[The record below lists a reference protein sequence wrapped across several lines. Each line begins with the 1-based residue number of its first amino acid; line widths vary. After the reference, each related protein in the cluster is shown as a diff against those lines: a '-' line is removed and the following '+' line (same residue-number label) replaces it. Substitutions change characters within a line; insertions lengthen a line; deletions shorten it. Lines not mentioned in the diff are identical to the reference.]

1 MISKK
6 YVVELKSG
14 HAVILVLKKFQ
25 RKKNAPIIWN
35 TQTSSFHKDNTF
47 EDIRRLHNFWENALD

>member
-25 RKKNAPIIWN
+25 RKKMHLFFE
-35 TQTSSFHKDNTF
+35 THKLHHFTKTILLKISEDFITF
-47 EDIRRLHNFWENALD
+47 EKMH